1 MAYLMLKM
9 LGPHGV
15 ITISRNFRDA
25 YECER
30 QVVEEAERAL
40 ILDEP
45 RPEDG
50 IKRKMRPGIS

>member
-1 MAYLMLKM
+1 MLKM
-9 LGPHGV
+9 TGPHGV
-15 ITISRNFRDA
+15 ITISGNFRDA

-45 RPEDG
+45 RPKDG
-50 IKRKMRPGIS
+50 IKRKMSTGIS

>member
-1 MAYLMLKM
+1 MTYLMLKM
-9 LGPHGV
+9 TGPHGV
-15 ITISRNFRDA
+15 ITISGNFRDA

-45 RPEDG
+45 RPKDG
-50 IKRKMRPGIS
+50 IKRKMSTGIS